1 METKLIALRAD
12 RDMVKAVVREEHVK
26 LLNELTQFVQTEIVE
41 PTGAHLSRL
50 TFRNGFHDDI
60 EVTFELGFLNAEGKE
75 DFGSDCWF
83 EYNRKGL
90 NINHGT
96 IGSWTKDNVFQIRR
110 IKMLSYVCDIL
121 PQLEVKFKEIL
132 DKHQLYINKQSELW
146 SIESEISQLEN
157 AIKRAE
163 TDKKMNTIQ
172 IGSLMFYPE
181 KFHPSNRLFST
192 NSYCKKDDMWKVDK
206 MGEKTITL
214 ISLKSGVSRRVPRSD
229 IHQHI
234 QNAGLEIINEEI

>member
-50 TFRNGFHDDI
+50 SFRNGFHDDI

-83 EYNRKGL
+83 EYNRNGL

-110 IKMLSYVCDIL
+110 IKMLSYVSDIL
-121 PQLEVKFKEIL
+121 AQLEVKFKEIL
-132 DKHQLYINKQSELW
+132 DKHKLYINKQSELW

-172 IGSLMFYPE
+172 IGSLMCYPE

-192 NSYCKKDDMWKVDK
+192 NSYCKKDDLWKVEK

-214 ISLKSGVSRRVPRSD
+214 VSLKNGVSRRIPRSD

>member
-26 LLNELTQFVQTEIVE
+26 LQNELTEFVQTEIVE

-50 TFRNGFHDDI
+50 SFRNGFYDDI
-60 EVTFELGFLNAEGKE
+60 EVTFELGFMNDEGKV

-96 IGSWTKDNVFQIRR
+96 IGSWTKDDVFQIRR

-121 PQLEVKFKEIL
+121 AQLEANFNEIL
-132 DKHQLYINKQSELW
+132 NKYELYVSKQSELW
-146 SIESEISQLEN
+146 SIESQISQLEN

-172 IGSLMFYPE
+172 IGSLLCYPE
-181 KFHPSNRLFST
+181 SYHPANRLFST
-192 NSYCKKDDMWKVDK
+192 NSYCKKDDLWRVEK
-206 MGEKTITL
+206 MGEKTITVV
-214 ISLKSGVSRRVPRSD
+214 SLKNNVTRRISRTD
-229 IHQHI
+229 IHTHL
-234 QNAGLEIINEEI
+234 QNTGLEIINEM

>member
-26 LLNELTQFVQTEIVE
+26 LLDELTQFVQTEIVE

-50 TFRNGFHDDI
+50 SFRNGFHDDI

-121 PQLEVKFKEIL
+121 AQLEVRFKEIL
-132 DKHQLYINKQSELW
+132 DKQQLYINKQSELW
-146 SIESEISQLEN
+146 SIESEISKLEN

-163 TDKKMNTIQ
+163 TDEKMNTIQ
-172 IGSLMFYPE
+172 IGSLMCYPE
-181 KFHPSNRLFST
+181 NFHPSNRLFST
-192 NSYCKKDDMWKVDK
+192 NSYCKKDDLWKVEK

-214 ISLKSGVSRRVPRSD
+214 VSLKSGVSRRVSRSD

-234 QNAGLEIINEEI
+234 QNAGLEVINE

>member
-50 TFRNGFHDDI
+50 SFRNGFHDDI

-83 EYNRKGL
+83 EYNCKGL

-96 IGSWTKDNVFQIRR
+96 IGSWTKENVFQIRR

-121 PQLEVKFKEIL
+121 SQLEVRFKEIL
-132 DKHQLYINKQSELW
+132 DKHKLYINKQSELW
-146 SIESEISQLEN
+146 SIESEISRLEN

-172 IGSLMFYPE
+172 IGSLMYYPE
-181 KFHPSNRLFST
+181 MFHPSNRLFST
-192 NSYCKKDDMWKVDK
+192 NSYCKKDDLWRVEK

-214 ISLKSGVSRRVPRSD
+214 VSLKNSASRRVSRSD

-234 QNAGLEIINEEI
+234 QNAGLEVINE